1 LTQVLSKAG
10 VAFGILG
17 EGEPCCGE
25 AALSVGH
32 TAYFDELSA
41 QTAELFN
48 QRGVG
53 KIVTISPH
61 CCDVFNNHYPEISP
75 EFKALHYTQY
85 IVKLLDEGSLQF
97 SGSLDHPVTYQDP
110 CYLGRIAGEYDA
122 PRRILAAIPGVEL
135 REMELCGEEG
145 LCCGGGGGR
154 MWLETPI
161 GERFSDLRIE
171 QAAKTGADLLATAC
185 PFCVTCLDD
194 SLKSQPE
201 NQMQVLDVAEIAAL
215 AL

>member
-1 LTQVLSKAG
+1 MDLYA
-10 VAFGILG
+10 
-17 EGEPCCGE
+17 
-25 AALSVGH
+25 
-32 TAYFDELSA
+32 
-41 QTAELFN
+41 
-48 QRGVG
+48 
-53 KIVTISPH
+53 
-61 CCDVFNNHYPEISP
+61 
-75 EFKALHYTQY
+75 
-85 IVKLLDEGSLQF
+85 
-97 SGSLDHPVTYQDP
+97 
-110 CYLGRIAGEYDA
+110 
-122 PRRILAAIPGVEL
+122 
-135 REMELCGEEG
+135 EEG

-194 SLKSQPE
+194 SLKSQPA